1 MFSFSFKNRIA
12 FNYIVSTALLISIVF
27 LVIFQIVKYS
37 VYNHINT
44 DIAVEVEKHLEEIS
58 LDSQETYLLQV
69 DQWRAREHNT
79 VDVNPVFVQFY
90 DSNNQLIDK
99 SPNLKNLNLKLFPIE
114 KDNQYIDTQ
123 LNQKPIRQIQVPV
136 FQEKEI
142 IGHLVI
148 AMSLDDAEM
157 VIGNLSNILL
167 ISIPL
172 ILIVLFLIARF
183 FAGRSIQPVRTIIET
198 SSQITKDNLKTR
210 IPLPQNK
217 DELFVLSENI
227 NNLLNRIENA
237 VDREKQFTSDA
248 SHELRTPLAVIKG
261 TMEVLIRK
269 PRNQHEYEEKI
280 QFCISEVDRLNH
292 MVDQLLLLARFENQ
306 KQNVKQ
312 ESIYLNALILDNL
325 TRFSDKT
332 ESKKLKIIAD
342 FTDDYYIQSDNYLV
356 SIIFSNLI
364 SNAIKFV
371 DENTPPQV
379 SISANVASVEEILKL
394 KLVENKYWKISISD
408 NGIGI
413 EDEFKENI
421 FTMFHRIHGNAEFEG
436 TGLGLAICKKI
447 IENHFGAILV
457 ESNQNQGTTFTL
469 FLPFK
474 P

>member
-79 VDVNPVFVQFY
+79 VDVNPVFVEFY

-136 FQEKEI
+136 LQENKI
-142 IGHLVI
+142 IGHLVV
-148 AMSLDDAEM
+148 AMSLDDAKM
-157 VIGNLSNILL
+157 VIGNLRNILL

-172 ILIVLFLIARF
+172 ILIVLYLIARF

-217 DELFVLSENI
+217 DELYVLSENI

-269 PRNQHEYEEKI
+269 PRNQQEYEEKI

-332 ESKKLKIIAD
+332 ESKKIKIIAD

-364 SNAIKFV
+364 SNAIKYSHDNGEIV
-371 DENTPPQV
+371 LRLEQTPT
-379 SISANVASVEEILKL
+379 EIIFT
-394 KLVENKYWKISISD
+394 VSD

-413 EDEFKENI
+413 SEQDLNKI
-421 FTMFHRIHGNAEFEG
+421 FNSFYRSDVSNHPEIKG
-436 TGLGLAICKKI
+436 TGLGLSIVKRLCDLLNFKI
-447 IENHFGAILV
+447 EV
-457 ESNQNQGTTFTL
+457 ESKQNQRTKFYL
-469 FLPFK
+469 YLN
-474 P
+474 